1 MRWAVLRE
9 FSFAGLLVS
18 PMVVCVLIAALLTA
32 MTRRLVLGRLEMLL
46 QVRPAWLGLALFI
59 GYVAAALSILDGGL
73 K

>member
-1 MRWAVLRE
+1 VLRE

-32 MTRRLVLGRLEMLL
+32 MTLRLIPGRLEML
-46 QVRPAWLGLALFI
+46 QVRPAWLGLAIFT
-59 GYVAAALSILDGGL
+59 GYTAAALSILDGGL

>member
-1 MRWAVLRE
+1 MLRE

-32 MTRRLVLGRLEMLL
+32 MTLRLIPGRLVMLV
-46 QVRPAWLGLALFI
+46 QVRLAWLGLAIFT
-59 GYVAAALSILDGGL
+59 GYTAAALSILDGGL